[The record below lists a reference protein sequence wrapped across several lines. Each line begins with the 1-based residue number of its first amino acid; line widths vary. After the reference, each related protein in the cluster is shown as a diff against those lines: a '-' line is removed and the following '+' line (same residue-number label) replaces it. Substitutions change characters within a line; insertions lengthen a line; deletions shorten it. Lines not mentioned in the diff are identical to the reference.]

1 MSKQIKDLCSG
12 SADWLTDGLTE
23 EEIKETVETARRDA
37 AEQLRCINIK
47 ALTRIKEN
55 YERVWR
61 ENLLSEDSVRE
72 EYEAV
77 CAGIDA
83 LTKTV

>member
-12 SADWLTDGLTE
+12 NTDWLTDGLTE
-23 EEIKETVETARRDA
+23 EEIKDTVETARRDA
-37 AEQLRCINIK
+37 AEQNIK